1 MPRRRARAKYLVV
14 ERASF
19 STENFEMLDLNPMYA
34 TLLTWSSADLR
45 IIVRQ
50 SESSGKPAVAIWS
63 EKSKRFVQLTFYS
76 WGTLL
81 SALSLELQES
91 HPLTSE
97 EFNLLYETLRLLP
110 GTSWL
115 PFILHTFSEIPG
127 KIQFSPRTLDVLPEL
142 LVESC
147 TQCLWLR
154 NSLLPGGDLAN

>member
-1 MPRRRARAKYLVV
+1 MKRKRGKYLVV
-14 ERASF
+14 ERGNF
-19 STENFEMLDLNPMYA
+19 STESFGMLALSPMYA
-34 TLLTWSSADLR
+34 TLLMWSSADLR

-50 SESSGKPAVAIWS
+50 SEASGKPAVSIWS
-63 EKSKRFVQLTFYS
+63 ARSRQYVQLTFYS